1 MVKEKMFIVAGNI
14 DDSIKSVTP
23 VYDISIFPNFL
34 AFEEYINK
42 TPIVL
47 STIVISERELPFTSQ
62 NMARLLDCL
71 TAPFLKMTG
80 KCIYLIGE
88 ETPKESVMS
97 FLEENQITTIISYQG
112 NLSAQYIS
120 EVVSGSGRE
129 ADETETE
136 IITYRMRASEYVASQ
151 NIKKYE
157 TDENH
162 YPTDDDSLAEV
173 PPVEEPVIEIP
184 SLDIVTSIYY
194 IVGDNDMERTLF
206 AFITAQYLS
215 LTGKTLIIESDVE
228 YHRLTDMVK
237 KSQAS
242 YEYIDIDDFYTNCS
256 AVISK
261 IKASGSKLIVI
272 GCVQRIQ
279 FDYSF
284 LFDILQNNLIGY
296 VDFFIKECDFAQTP
310 YGCYYTVVCR
320 DTVPDILKCVNS
332 LKYDVDET
340 KVTMLGIRT
349 ADMGELNTTST
360 EMQHLVQVLLEKN
373 TLHAEVVQMQGIN
386 LRGEGAVYDVL
397 SIINR
402 GNERQG

>member
-23 VYDISIFPNFL
+23 VYDISIFSNFL
-34 AFEEYINK
+34 AFEEYINN

-62 NMARLLDCL
+62 NMARLLECL

-80 KCIYLIGE
+80 RCIYLIGE
-88 ETPKESVMS
+88 DTPKDSVMS
-97 FLEENQITTIISYQG
+97 FLEENEITTIISYQG

-129 ADETETE
+129 ADESETE

-157 TDENH
+157 SDEDH
-162 YPTDDDSLAEV
+162 YPTDADALAEV
-173 PPVEEPVIEIP
+173 PPVDEPQVEIP

-194 IVGDNDMERTLF
+194 IVGDNDLERTLF
-206 AFITAQYLS
+206 AFVTAQYLS
-215 LTGKTLIIESDVE
+215 LTGKTLIIESDMD

-242 YEYIDIDDFYTNCS
+242 YEYIDIEDFYVNCS

-261 IKASGSKLIVI
+261 IKASVSKLIVI

-296 VDFFIKECDFAQTP
+296 VDFFVKECDFSQTP

-320 DTVPDILKCVNS
+320 DTVPDIIKCVNS
-332 LKYDVDET
+332 LKYDIDET
-340 KVTMLGIRT
+340 KVTMLGLRT
-349 ADMGELNTTST
+349 ADMGELNTSSS
-360 EMQHLVQVLLEKN
+360 EMQQLVQVLLEKN
-373 TLHAEVVQMQGIN
+373 SLKAQVVQMQGIN
-386 LRGEGAVYDVL
+386 LRGEGVVYDVL